1 MWAYRVLVSRANQL
15 RVLLDVLSRTDTS
28 ESIFKMLVS
37 VVTSCYGCSD
47 T

>member
-1 MWAYRVLVSRANQL
+1 MWAYHVLVSRANQL
-15 RVLLDVLSRTDTS
+15 RVLLDVLFRTDTS
-28 ESIFKMLVS
+28 EFIFKILVS